1 MVQAAAPWARGPTE
15 NALMGFAA
23 MSVARHA
30 YDAVA
35 PTGCEKRAICLF
47 SITQ

>member
-1 MVQAAAPWARGPTE
+1 MVQAAAPKAHGPTE
-15 NALMGFAA
+15 SALMGFAT
-23 MSVARHA
+23 MSVARHP

-35 PTGCEKRAICLF
+35 PTEYEKRAICLF